1 MTAEQQAR
9 AILDECG
16 VDGAWNKSSGD
27 VVTLANL
34 VADRDALLAAVRAM
48 SMDGECWCA
57 GTVGPG
63 TDHSPMCYTVRRLVQ
78 RCSSNV
84 LR

>member
-27 VVTLANL
+27 VVMLANL
-34 VADRDALLAAVRAM
+34 VADRDALLVALLAISA
-48 SMDGECWCA
+48 DGQCWCGSYVEA
-57 GTVGPG
+57 G
-63 TDHSPMCYTVRRLVQ
+63 DHTQMCTTVRRLVQ